1 MAGTTS
7 YVSQI
12 ANMAVVS
19 PTDANFLIVLPQMIT
34 YAENRMYRD
43 LDFLVTSDALT
54 FPLTAGLRNLDLS
67 GGSNQFPFVV
77 SEQINIITPSTETDP
92 DSANATRNPCI
103 PVTKEY
109 LDQVYGSSAPA
120 NRGVPQYFV
129 PFNDN
134 LFFLG
139 PTPDA
144 AYTAEVVGTIRPASL
159 SSTNLTTFISLYL
172 PDLFIAA
179 SMIYVS
185 AFQRNFSSASANDPQ
200 MPVTWETQYKTL
212 LQSAMVEEARKKF
225 EGAAWSSKGPATAA
239 SPSRG

>member
-92 DSANATRNPCI
+92 NSANATRNPCI

>member
-1 MAGTTS
+1 
-7 YVSQI
+7 
-12 ANMAVVS
+12 
-19 PTDANFLIVLPQMIT
+19 
-34 YAENRMYRD
+34 MYRD

-92 DSANATRNPCI
+92 NSANATRNPCI

-120 NRGVPQYFV
+120 NQGVPQYFV

>member
-1 MAGTTS
+1 
-7 YVSQI
+7 
-12 ANMAVVS
+12 
-19 PTDANFLIVLPQMIT
+19 
-34 YAENRMYRD
+34 MYRD

-92 DSANATRNPCI
+92 NSANATRNPCI